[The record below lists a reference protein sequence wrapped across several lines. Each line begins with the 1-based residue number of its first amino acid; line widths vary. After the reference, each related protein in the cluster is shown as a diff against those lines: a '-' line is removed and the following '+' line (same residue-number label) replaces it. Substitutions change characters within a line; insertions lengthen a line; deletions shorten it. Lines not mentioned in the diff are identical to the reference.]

1 MSDPT
6 LTSFFAFDGSQ
17 PSDRQLEIIGAAGS
31 LTAAGQALPRKPPL
45 AVWAGLSRAVSRAL
59 QEALQVNIAD
69 VLVAGWNTYQS
80 LLEYADPE
88 KHPPKEIASVTLWE
102 HTITSSHEPRVD
114 VLVNG
119 AKVATITFGVDL
131 ELQFESATLTIQGG
145 KIMEVKAGTCVGKG
159 VLKCEGEVLIER
171 ASAEIR
177 LPGRLTFG
185 TGIPIHPM
193 LKRA

>member
-1 MSDPT
+1 MSDQA
-6 LTSFFAFDGSQ
+6 LTTFFAFDGSQ
-17 PSDRQLEIIGAAGS
+17 PSERQLEIIGAAGS

-45 AVWAGLSRAVSRAL
+45 GVWAGLSRAVGRAL
-59 QEALQVNIAD
+59 QEALQVNMGD
-69 VLVAGWNTYQS
+69 VLVSGWNTYQS
-80 LLEYADPE
+80 LFEYADPD

-119 AKVATITFGVDL
+119 KKVATITFGVDL

-145 KIMEVKAGTCVGKG
+145 RILEVKAGTCVGKG
-159 VLKCEGEVLIER
+159 VLKCEGAVLMER
-171 ASAEIR
+171 ASAEVS

-185 TGIPIHPM
+185 KGIPIQPM
-193 LKRA
+193 LKTS